1 MYGQDFGIEFI
12 RDFECRHP
20 GYSMQVTK
28 ERNSIGQAF
37 PEYTFEIRCNGEV
50 DFNVFEDM
58 FFMAG
63 NRRKQKQYL
72 PEIEKVIFNNPATI
86 VFWKDKTK
94 TVVKCQDEDTFD
106 AMTGLAMCISKKA
119 LGNRGKYYDTFKKYI
134 DEFNEEV
141 EYEKTLQK
149 LLHDFNCYV
158 DNCLLHGIPNEQ
170 GDSTR
175 EVDVEDKIHDTESE
189 SEE

>member
-106 AMTGLAMCISKKA
+106 YMTGLAMCISKKA

-134 DEFNEEV
+134 NEEV
-141 EYEKTLQK
+141 EYEKTFQK

-175 EVDVEDKIHDTESE
+175 EVDVEDKVHDTESE